1 MRVAHPLPRRR
12 GNHTFVNALPW
23 MCRAGAP
30 WRGLPECC
38 GKWVTVYRRFDWVIV
53 PDCTVPTRYGKW
65 VTVYRRFD
73 RWSGNSAME
82 RLFTALREERV
93 IGAEIRVPAMD
104 STSAGAHRH
113 AAGAPK
119 RTPGPS
125 ASLSPPPGAEHGR
138 TRLQPHE
145 ALPQGRHPLRQARRA
160 FLADLRLILI
170 AVYLKKH
177 SQKPTS
183 VNTP

>member
-1 MRVAHPLPRRR
+1 MCTPGYDITLDRFMRVAHPLPRRR
-12 GNHTFVNALPW
+12 GNVATRQPHVVNALLW
-23 MCRAGAP
+23 MCRAEAP

-38 GKWVTVYRRFDWVIV
+38 GKWVTVYRRFD
-53 PDCTVPTRYGKW
+53 
-65 VTVYRRFD
+65 
-73 RWSGNSAME
+73 RWSGDGAME

-104 STSAGAHRH
+104 STSAEAHRH
-113 AAGAPK
+113 AAGAP
-119 RTPGPS
+119 RRGGS
-125 ASLSPPPGAEHGR
+125 RSVGVSPGAEHGR

>member
-1 MRVAHPLPRRR
+1 
-12 GNHTFVNALPW
+12 
-23 MCRAGAP
+23 MCRAEAP

-38 GKWVTVYRRFDWVIV
+38 GKWVTVYRRFD
-53 PDCTVPTRYGKW
+53 
-65 VTVYRRFD
+65 
-73 RWSGNSAME
+73 RWSGDGAME
-82 RLFTALREERV
+82 RLFTSLREERV
-93 IGAEIRVPAMD
+93 IGAEIRVLAMD
-104 STSAGAHRH
+104 STSAEVHRH
-113 AAGAPK
+113 AAGAPRK
-119 RTPGPS
+119 GGSRSVGVS
-125 ASLSPPPGAEHGR
+125 PGAEHGR